1 MSTQSRLIEVLI
13 GLKGFHVL
21 ETDDTVDT
29 SDNESGF
36 YKIYG
41 HQGNARF
48 DAITDVGDSLANIHV
63 HEGAEIYGHF
73 TSVTCSNGTF
83 LLYKL

>member
-1 MSTQSRLIEVLI
+1 MSTQSRLIEILA
-13 GLKGFHVL
+13 GLKGFYVL
-21 ETDDTVDT
+21 TTGVTIDTD
-29 SDNESGF
+29 DNESGF

-41 HQGNARF
+41 HEGNAKF
-48 DAITDVGDSLANIHV
+48 DAITDVGDSLVNVHV

-73 TSVTCSNGTF
+73 TSVTCNSGTF

>member
-1 MSTQSRLIEVLI
+1 M
-13 GLKGFHVL
+13 KGFYVL
-21 ETDDTVDT
+21 TTGVTIDTD
-29 SDNESGF
+29 DNESGF

-41 HQGNARF
+41 HEGNAKF
-48 DAITDVGDSLANIHV
+48 NAITDVGDSLENVHV

-73 TSVTCSNGTF
+73 TSVTCNSGTF